1 MHHTLQTTEGKWSP
15 SAAHPCFPFWASL
28 GPRVPNADNKEL
40 NYLPS
45 RCALAFAKKLACQ
58 IANCSSFC
66 LLPLQK
72 PPVCHANTLQF
83 PACEFNLRSSVS
95 TNAWNLDQV
104 WCRCLHSHPSSVQQK
119 SLNMSFIFCSE
130 PKHLRTSTWGLYHR
144 VPFQSFL
151 TGRHFAVREK
161 PTAEVALMVFTCG
174 NCHNNE
180 KT

>member
-28 GPRVPNADNKEL
+28 GHVPNADDKEL

-45 RCALAFAKKLACQ
+45 QCALAFAKLACQ

-95 TNAWNLDQV
+95 TNVWNLDQV
-104 WCRCLHSHPSSVQQK
+104 WCRCLHSHPSFVQQK
-119 SLNMSFIFCSE
+119 SLNMSVIFVWNPNISE
-130 PKHLRTSTWGLYHR
+130 HR
-144 VPFQSFL
+144 PGVCIIVC
-151 TGRHFAVREK
+151 HFSRFWQGGILQCEK
-161 PTAEVALMVFTCG
+161 NPLQ
-174 NCHNNE
+174 
-180 KT
+180 K